1 MAIAAI
7 KIWPSSMKTALT
19 LTTVV
24 EQEVRLL
31 DICL

>member
-1 MAIAAI
+1 MAIATI
-7 KIWPSSMKTALT
+7 KICPSSMKTAMN

-31 DICL
+31 YRCL